1 MTVQSV
7 VSMVSEKLQEHD
19 SGELEFIFKDGGDGS
34 GQQVVWNSTS
44 MLNTKKKTC
53 SSMGSHL

>member
-1 MTVQSV
+1 M

-34 GQQVVWNSTS
+34 GQQVVWNSIS
-44 MLNTKKKTC
+44 MLNAKKTC

>member
-1 MTVQSV
+1 
-7 VSMVSEKLQEHD
+7 MVSEKLQEHD

-44 MLNTKKKTC
+44 MLNAKKKKKHVPVWDHTYEI
-53 SSMGSHL
+53 S